1 MQQFTYICFNLEM
14 TTIEYGGGPNLDQR
28 RSFAG
33 LKDGSMVPG
42 YGGYCPQL
50 KFDHG
55 KTYGQNTFDIS
66 EQRRSKHPITASIY
80 EQPIMTKIHPDGNIP
95 ESTGDN
101 KYTKNMKPGYTG
113 YIPRWPFKFGS
124 TYREECDVCL
134 DEHFGNVYRQ
144 AAKEEDMKRSFG
156 SFPHLQPINGDPEV
170 KNHLN
175 TYSDGLLRAN
185 QKADKRTSVEP
196 PIPGY
201 KGFVPRIY
209 TTELGLGCRYHDMT
223 RNGLESFYS
232 NLNRRRSGGKTV
244 TFGEHAQDSNRML
257 SRSTTNL
264 DDSTK
269 RVYKQDGMIP
279 KYTGYLPQKRYN
291 FGYTYGDTSRSLDV
305 CAHSQEC
312 YGEYLKTIRQSP
324 YVA

>member
-1 MQQFTYICFNLEM
+1 M
-14 TTIEYGGGPNLDQR
+14 TTIEYGGGPDLYQR

-66 EQRRSKHPITASIY
+66 QQRGSKQQITASIY
-80 EQPIMTKIHPDGNIP
+80 DQPVTTKIHPDNNIP

-101 KYTKNMKPGYTG
+101 KYTKNMVPGYTG

-124 TYREECDVCL
+124 TYKEECDVCL
-134 DEHFGNVYRQ
+134 DEHMANVYKQ
-144 AAKEEDMKRSFG
+144 AAKEDDMRRSF
-156 SFPHLQPINGDPEV
+156 SCFPHLQPIRGDPEV
-170 KNHLN
+170 KDHLN
-175 TYSDGLLRAN
+175 TYADGQLRAN
-185 QKADKRTSVEP
+185 QKDDKRASVEP

-223 RNGLESFYS
+223 KNGLESFYS
-232 NLNRRRSGGKTV
+232 NLYRRRSGRKNV
-244 TFGEHAQDSNRML
+244 TFGDQALQQDSNRIL
-257 SRSTTNL
+257 SASTTNL
-264 DDSTK
+264 EDSNK

-279 KYTGYLPQKRYN
+279 KYTGYLPQKRFE

-312 YGEYLKTIRQSP
+312 YGEYLKTLRQSP